1 MKKLFTILF
10 LLNIGLAINTS
21 SALDRTL
28 EEVRPDSMTISL
40 ARMMSKDVFNSNG
53 VMYLQPTVEVMN
65 ITSNARFYNSAYVPT
80 KVKKPYFKFGIHAMY
95 GFVPD
100 NRKTYSPLLPSQE
113 LTTEELLKYGSVDI
127 DFVNPEN
134 STFEISDTAGLVY
147 AALKGMIYDGLKNGS
162 IKMPKD
168 APTGLGSGKQSFN
181 LPSDTL
187 QKLFENLTLDLPFL
201 GKTKLYDYLPDSLK
215 NSLGDIF
222 KSFPEFFNLP
232 EGANLDHFM
241 AFVPQI
247 EIGSLFGTELLI
259 RYIPPVNMGKDIG
272 DFAFWGF
279 GLKHSISQYFNTG
292 DELENRYFDMAI
304 QAVYQGTTLKNSIGV
319 TNADLTADATMFNVN
334 LHASKS
340 FKDLFDVYTG
350 LSYESISIK
359 SEYVFYLP
367 IEMQWEL
374 GLIDK
379 FYYQDKEKGIE
390 PNFKP
395 SKKGDPQTEY
405 DHPGDQS
412 PQKAKIE
419 LAESA
424 IKWTIGLS
432 RAFGPLTV
440 FADFNIS
447 TLMMFSGGIVYTF

>member
-10 LLNIGLAINTS
+10 LLNIGLAINTA

-28 EEVRPDSMTISL
+28 DEVRPDSMTISL

-100 NRKTYSPLLPSQE
+100 NRKTYTPILPTDS
-113 LTTEELLKYGSVDI
+113 LTLEKILKYGNVDI
-127 DFVNPEN
+127 ANRTLAIN
-134 STFEISDTAGLVY
+134 DTAGLIYQV
-147 AALKGMIYDGLKNGS
+147 LQGMLFNGIKDGS
-162 IKMPKD
+162 IKIPTT
-168 APTGLGSGKQSFN
+168 APTALGSGKQQFN
-181 LPSDTL
+181 LPKEVL
-187 QKLFENLTLDLPFL
+187 QKLFDDLSINVPYFGNILDSIPQSLR
-201 GKTKLYDYLPDSLK
+201 DSIS
-215 NSLGDIF
+215 NIF
-222 KSFPEFFNLP
+222 GSFPGFFNLP
-232 EGANLDHFM
+232 EGANLNHFM

-247 EIGSLFGTELLI
+247 EIGSLYGTELLI

-272 DFAFWGF
+272 DFAFWGL
-279 GLKHSISQYFNTG
+279 GLKHSISQYFNKG

-319 TNADLTADATMFNVN
+319 TNANLTAEATMFNVN

-379 FYYQDKEKGIE
+379 YNYEHA
-390 PNFKP
+390 NFKP
-395 SKKGDPQTEY
+395 SKKGDPNTEY
-405 DHPGDQS
+405 DHPGDQA
-412 PQKAKIE
+412 PQKAKNE
-419 LAESA
+419 LSESA
-424 IKWTIGLS
+424 IKWTLGLS
-432 RAFGPLTV
+432 RAFGPVTV